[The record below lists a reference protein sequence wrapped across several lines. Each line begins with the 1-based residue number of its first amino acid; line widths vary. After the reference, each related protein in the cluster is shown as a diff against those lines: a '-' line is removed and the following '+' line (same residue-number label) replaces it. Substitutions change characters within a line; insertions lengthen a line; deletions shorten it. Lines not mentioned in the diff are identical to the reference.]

1 MEKNKIIL
9 FRTKIQDFNVVTN
22 AIAGWLDTNEPVK
35 AYKALLKLDEK
46 IKNVIKELE
55 EEEKK

>member
-1 MEKNKIIL
+1 MEKRDIIL
-9 FRTKIQDFNVVTN
+9 LRTKIQDFNVVTG